1 MYSFSYSDLRGG
13 NDFEPRVSAQPE
25 RGSEPAYFQ
34 LWLDHKMSV
43 CIVLT
48 DAQCRQLM
56 DALNSRPPLPR
67 TDAQIDVARE
77 DSAFAP
83 GAGDVEVLRG

>member
-25 RGSEPAYFQ
+25 HENQPAYFQ

-43 CIVLT
+43 CIALT

-56 DALNSRPPLPR
+56 DALNSRPPLPK
-67 TDAQIDVARE
+67 TDAQIDAERE
-77 DSAFAP
+77 DSSYAI
-83 GAGDVEVLRG
+83 GQGDVEVFRG